1 LPQILTLEEFVPATF
16 VPSPPLDAALEA
28 LWQHYGPQVTVEFP
42 SPKTQGRWRLTNQGW
57 VGQIP
62 LTQDFQIA
70 LQPKLP
76 LSNLFGML
84 EVAYRLAGL
93 RFLDGEMACAS
104 LAEFYERLA
113 HVLARRVLDRER
125 QGLYRAYVAQEGALP
140 YIAGRLDVTRHV
152 RHPWAAALPCEYEE
166 HTADVDDN
174 QLLAWTLHRILQSG
188 LCTERTLPAL
198 RQACRGLTGGV
209 ALTPFAAQDC
219 VGRLYG
225 RLNADY
231 RPLHALCR
239 FFLEHT
245 GPAHIAGD
253 HTLAPFLI
261 PMPRLYELFVAEW
274 LRDHLPPGRFR
285 LEAQERVTFGA
296 AQQWRFDIDLTLY
309 DATTNQVLGVLDTKY
324 KAADS
329 PASDDIAQVVAYA
342 EIKGC
347 QEAALV
353 YPAPLARPL
362 DATLG
367 DIHVRSLTFALDGDL
382 SAAGQAF
389 VACVVGARFYQQI

>member
-1 LPQILTLEEFVPATF
+1 MPHLLTLEAFVPAAF
-16 VPSPPLDAALEA
+16 VPSPSLDAALER
-28 LWQHYGPQVTVEFP
+28 LWQEYGTQVAVDFP
-42 SPKTQGRWRLTNQGW
+42 SPKTQGCWRLTNLGW

-62 LTQDFQIA
+62 LTPDVQIA

-76 LSNLFGML
+76 LGNLFGML
-84 EVAYRLAGL
+84 EVAYRLTGF

-125 QGLYRAYVAQEGALP
+125 QGLYRAYVAQEAALP
-140 YIAGRLDVTRHV
+140 YVAGRLDVR
-152 RHPWAAALPCEYEE
+152 RQAQRPWAAALPCEYGE

-174 QLLAWTLHRILQSG
+174 QIIAWTLHRILQSG
-188 LCTERTLPAL
+188 LCTERSLPAL
-198 RQACRGLTGGV
+198 RQAYRGLAGGV
-209 ALTPFAAQDC
+209 ALTPFAAQEC

-231 RPLHALCR
+231 QPLHALCR

-245 GPAHIAGD
+245 GPAHTAGD

-261 PMPRLYELFVAEW
+261 PMPRLFELFVAEW
-274 LRDHLPPGRFR
+274 LRQHLPPERFR
-285 LEAQERVTFGA
+285 LEAQERVTFGPE
-296 AQQWRFDIDLTLY
+296 QQWHFDIDLTLY
-309 DATTNQVLGVLDTKY
+309 DAATNQILGVLDTKY

-329 PASDDIAQVVAYA
+329 PATDDIAQIVAYA

-347 QEAALV
+347 REAALV

-362 DATLG
+362 EARLG

-382 SAAGQAF
+382 TAAGQAF
-389 VACVVGARFYQQI
+389 VACVADGTRET